1 MISIRAADDLNPVHV
16 AFQIRDEDLDDI
28 ALRIKSLGLEVREA
42 RNRIAGEGQSL
53 YVAARK
59 HKWSGSITSA
69 FWTQIICNYRRCRAQ
84 IDCERTQIIC
94 DGTANINQWAQ
105 IH

>member
-1 MISIRAADDLNPVHV
+1 MTVDQSTPPQKAVDVFPSPSRNL
-16 AFQIRDEDLDDI
+16 
-28 ALRIKSLGLEVREA
+28 LRICEEA
-42 RNRIAGEGQSL
+42 AENEEDVV
-53 YVAARK
+53 VAACK

-94 DGTANINQWAQ
+94 DGTANINQRMQ